1 MKVLKCNDNAQYFI
15 ISYFYEL
22 NHVFTYKEPRGW
34 AKKLH
39 MCVETCGGTLASLN
53 FPKMA
58 KGKKQY

>member
-1 MKVLKCNDNAQYFI
+1 
-15 ISYFYEL
+15 
-22 NHVFTYKEPRGW
+22 
-34 AKKLH
+34 